1 MSRYC
6 KYLIGRKKVSAR
18 FFRPAYTAIEGTNHR
33 ALCTVYSIGISVIC
47 FCFIYDRNFIKSH
60 ICYICIYMYS
70 EVTGRQFFL
79 LPGTDSAPG
88 DQIQNWAELVLVA
101 VLYYH
106 LPGILDPPL

>member
-47 FCFIYDRNFIKSH
+47 FCLFTIEILSKAIFATYV
-60 ICYICIYMYS
+60 YIYS

>member
-1 MSRYC
+1 MKGLTTGPCVLFTVLVYPSYVLFTIEILS
-6 KYLIGRKKVSAR
+6 K
-18 FFRPAYTAIEGTNHR
+18 AIFATY
-33 ALCTVYSIGISVIC
+33 VYI
-47 FCFIYDRNFIKSH
+47 
-60 ICYICIYMYS
+60 YS

>member
-1 MSRYC
+1 MKGLTTGPCVLFTVLVYPSYVFVLFTIEILS
-6 KYLIGRKKVSAR
+6 K
-18 FFRPAYTAIEGTNHR
+18 AIFATY
-33 ALCTVYSIGISVIC
+33 VYI
-47 FCFIYDRNFIKSH
+47 
-60 ICYICIYMYS
+60 YS